1 MNAFIALS
9 LAGAASAQM
18 VAYSSG
24 SVAASDMPYIVVPSA
39 SAGSSSYGSGNA
51 YATAAPSA
59 SYSAPPSQITTS
71 ASYDIYSIMPYS
83 SFTAG
88 GYSSLDCGYGYQK
101 GSDGS
106 CSKQSWVRGHFSLTR
121 APF

>member
-1 MNAFIALS
+1 MNALIALS

-18 VAYSSG
+18 AAYSG

-39 SAGSSSYGSGNA
+39 SAGSDSSANA

-59 SYSAPPSQITTS
+59 AYSAPPSQITAS
-71 ASYDIYSIMPYS
+71 ASYDIYSMMPYS
-83 SFTAG
+83 SFQAG

-101 GSDGS
+101 NSDGS
-106 CSKQSWVRGHFSLTR
+106 CSKMSWVSAFR
-121 APF
+121 AK